1 MAQDRQRPLNGWK
14 WAFLPAI
21 WPLYQISTQKYDQTF
36 DIFLKNFHVNTDSVA
51 KLGAWHICIY
61 GSRPSD
67 PSKWVKMGVFTHNLT
82 KYGQSLT
89 LIPIVGPTCGSTFYS
104 FHQIWCFMTDSYTKC
119 GARHICAYG
128 LIPSDPFKWV
138 KMGVFT
144 CNLTIIPN
152 LRSKMW
158 ADLWHFSKKFLCQH
172 YFWCKN
178 RCLTYL
184 YLWLKT
190 LRPL

>member
-1 MAQDRQRPLNGWK
+1 MTQDPQTPLNGWK
-14 WAFLPAI
+14 RVFLLVI
-21 WPLYQISTQKYDQTF
+21 WPSYQISGQKCGRIFNIFQKKFNVSTF
-36 DIFLKNFHVNTDSVA
+36 FDVKI
-51 KLGAWHICIY
+51 GAWHICIY

-67 PSKWVKMGVFTHNLT
+67 PSKWVKMGVFTRNLT

-104 FHQIWCFMTDSYTKC
+104 FHQIWCFMTDSYVKF
-119 GARHICAYG
+119 GAWHICVYG
-128 LIPSDPFKWV
+128 LIPSDPSKWV

-158 ADLWHFSKKFLCQH
+158 ADLWHFS
-172 YFWCKN
+172 
-178 RCLTYL
+178 
-184 YLWLKT
+184 
-190 LRPL
+190 